1 MYLRKATNRKTGRTY
16 LSIVESYYDKEAKKS
31 RSRTIQSL
39 GFLDVLEK
47 DFPDPI
53 KHFTKVVEQMKLE
66 AAKENSTIQLE
77 FNPQK
82 KLVPGTNNRKNFGY
96 AAFSSIYHTLEI
108 DKFLINR
115 QRSTKIEANTNN
127 IMKLL
132 VFSRLLDPGS
142 KKQAFENRDMF
153 FEKTNYSLDDV
164 YRALSFFNQKGSE
177 LQLWMNNKIKENY
190 GRDTSLV
197 YYDVTN
203 YYFESDKEDEFR
215 RKGVSKEHRPNP
227 IVQMG
232 LFMDTNGIPI
242 TYDLYAGNTNDC
254 LTYRPTFSRMKKEFD
269 LGKVIVVADKGMS
282 TGDNINY
289 TLSAND
295 GFVFS
300 QTARGANKEL
310 KEYIMNEEGYEW
322 YGQDYKWK
330 ERLYPTEIWVTTTSG
345 RKKKKTIDV
354 KQVVFYSEKYAKK
367 ARIERAK
374 AIEKANKLIKS
385 PSSYNRSTS
394 YGAAGYVKNLTFV
407 KETGE
412 IADATALVL
421 DEEKIKAQEALDG
434 YYVLVTSEYKKTA
447 SEIIDIYRGLWKIEE
462 SFKVTKSDLETRPVY
477 VSTEDHIKAHFL
489 TCFIALVIAR
499 ILEFKLDGKHSITK
513 IINSLKKCSCTNIAK
528 NYYLFDYYDEV
539 LQDIEIAT
547 SIDFST
553 EIRTLQQIKKIFQKL
568 KKDRITLQKNEK
580 SKTLEVH

>member
-1 MYLRKATNRKTGRTY
+1 MYLRKINQKHTGRVY
-16 LSIVESYYDKEAKKS
+16 LSIVESYRDKTTKKTK
-31 RSRTIQSL
+31 SRTIESL
-39 GFLDVLEK
+39 GYLDELEK
-47 DFPDPI
+47 KYENPI
-53 KHFTKVVEQMKLE
+53 AHFENII
-66 AAKENSTIQLE
+66 KEMN
-77 FNPQK
+77 QK
-82 KLVPGTNNRKNFGY
+82 KSSEKIDILVKYSSNDKLKIGTNNRKNFGY

-132 VFSRLLDPGS
+132 VFSRLLNPGS
-142 KKQAFENRDMF
+142 KKKAYENRDDF
-153 FEKTNYSLDDV
+153 FERSNYSLDDV
-164 YRALSFFNQKGSE
+164 YRALSFFNDKGNE
-177 LQLWMNNKIKENY
+177 LQLWMNEKIKENY

-215 RKGVSKEHRPNP
+215 CKGVSKEHRPNP

-282 TGDNINY
+282 TGDNIQY

-300 QTARGANKEL
+300 QTARGANKAL
-310 KEYIMNEEGYEW
+310 KDYILSDEGYT
-322 YGQDYKWK
+322 YMGDDYKWK
-330 ERLYPTEIWVTTTSG
+330 ERVYPTEIWVTMTSG
-345 RKKKKTIDV
+345 KKKKKTIDA

-367 ARIERAK
+367 AKMDRAK
-374 AIEKANKLIKS
+374 AIEKAKKLIKT
-385 PSSYNRSTS
+385 PSSYNQSTS
-394 YGAAGYVKNLTFV
+394 YSAAGYVKNLTFV
-407 KETGE
+407 KDTGE
-412 IADATALVL
+412 IANASALML
-421 DEEKIKAQEALDG
+421 DEEKIRQQEALDG
-434 YYVLVTSEYKKTA
+434 YYVLITSEYEKKA

-489 TCFIALVIAR
+489 TCFIALVLAR
-499 ILEFKLDGKHSITK
+499 ILEHITEGKHSITK
-513 IINSLKKCSCTNIAK
+513 MIESLKKCTCTNVDQ

-539 LQDIEIAT
+539 LEDIGQAT
-547 SIDFST
+547 DIDFST
-553 EIRTLQQIKKIFQKL
+553 KIRTLQQIKKNISETK
-568 KKDRITLQKNEK
+568 I
-580 SKTLEVH
+580 

>member
-1 MYLRKATNRKTGRTY
+1 MYLRKVKQKKSGRTY
-16 LSIVESYYDKEAKKS
+16 LSIVESYRDKETKKPK
-31 RSRTIQSL
+31 SRTIQSIGYFDDL
-39 GFLDVLEK
+39 IKLHD
-47 DFPDPI
+47 DPI
-53 KHFTKVVEQMKLE
+53 EYYEQVVQEMNR
-66 AAKENSTIQLE
+66 ENSSKDINVLVKYKSSE
-77 FNPQK
+77 
-82 KLVPGTNNRKNFGY
+82 KLAIGTNNRKNFGY
-96 AAFSSIYHTLEI
+96 AALSSIYHTLEI

-115 QRSTKIEANTNN
+115 QRSTKIEANTNHV
-127 IMKLL
+127 MKLL
-132 VFSRLLDPGS
+132 VNSRLLEPGS
-142 KKQAFENRDMF
+142 KKQAYDNRDMF

-164 YRALSFFNQKGSE
+164 YRSLSFFNEKGNE
-177 LQLWMNNKIKENY
+177 LQLWINDRIKENY

-254 LTYRPTFSRMKKEFD
+254 LTYRPTFTRMKKEFD
-269 LGKVIVVADKGMS
+269 LGKVIVVADKGMN

-310 KEYIMNEEGYEW
+310 KNYIKNDDGFEW
-322 YGQDYKWK
+322 LGADYKWK
-330 ERLYPTEIWVTTTSG
+330 ERLYPTEINVTRASG
-345 RKKKKTIDV
+345 KKKKKTIDV

-367 ARIERAK
+367 ARHERAK
-374 AIEKANKLIKS
+374 AIEKAKKLIKS
-385 PSSYNRSTS
+385 PSNYNRSTS
-394 YGAAGYVKNLTFV
+394 HGAAGYVKNLTFV

-412 IADATALVL
+412 IADANALIL
-421 DEEKIKAQEALDG
+421 DEKKIKDQEALDG
-434 YYVLVTSEYKKTA
+434 YYVLVTSEYKKSA
-447 SEIIDIYRGLWKIEE
+447 SEIIEIYRGLWKIEE
-462 SFKVTKSDLETRPVY
+462 SFKVTKSDLESRPVF
-477 VSTEDHIKAHFL
+477 VSTEEHIKAHFL

-499 ILEFKLDGKHSITK
+499 ILEYKLNGKYSIPR
-513 IINSLKKCSCTNIAK
+513 IINSLKKCSCTNVDQ

-539 LQDIEIAT
+539 LHDIENAT
-547 SIDFST
+547 NIDFST
-553 EIRTLQQIKKIFQKL
+553 KIRTLQQIKKNISET
-568 KKDRITLQKNEK
+568 KK
-580 SKTLEVH
+580 

>member
-1 MYLRKATNRKTGRTY
+1 MYLKKSKNNKTGRTY
-16 LSIVESYYDKEAKKS
+16 LAIAESYRDKVTKKTK
-31 RSRTIQSL
+31 SRTIQSI
-39 GFLDVLEK
+39 GYLDELLEQFDDPIAHFSQVLEDMK
-47 DFPDPI
+47 NSQKSEPEKI
-53 KHFTKVVEQMKLE
+53 KFEILADTKLE
-66 AAKENSTIQLE
+66 T
-77 FNPQK
+77 
-82 KLVPGTNNRKNFGY
+82 GTNNRKNFGY
-96 AAFSSIYHTLEI
+96 AAFSTIYHTLEI

-132 VFSRLLDPGS
+132 VYSRLLDPGS
-142 KKQAFENRDMF
+142 KKQAFENKDMF
-153 FEKTNYSLDDV
+153 FERANYSLDDI
-164 YRALSFFNQKGSE
+164 YRALTFFNQKSNE
-177 LQLWMNNKIKENY
+177 LQLWINNKIKENY

-203 YYFESDKEDEFR
+203 YYFESEKEDDFR

-227 IVQMG
+227 IIQMG

-242 TYDLYAGNTNDC
+242 TFDLYSGNTNDC
-254 LTYRPTFSRMKKEFD
+254 LTYRPTFARMKKEFD
-269 LGKVIVVADKGMS
+269 LGKVITVADKGMN

-310 KEYIMNEEGYEW
+310 KDYIKSDLDYEW
-322 YGQDYKWK
+322 YGQEYKWK
-330 ERLYPTEIWVTTTSG
+330 ERLYPSEIWITTTSG
-345 RKKKKTIDV
+345 KKKKKTIDV

-367 ARIERAK
+367 ARIDREK
-374 AIEKANKLIKS
+374 AIEKAKKLIQS
-385 PSSYNRSTS
+385 PSSFNRSTS

-412 IADATALVL
+412 IADAHALLL
-421 DEEKIKAQEALDG
+421 DEEKIKEQEALDG

-477 VSTEDHIKAHFL
+477 VSTEEHIKAHFL
-489 TCFIALVIAR
+489 TCFIALVLAR
-499 ILEFKLDGKHSITK
+499 ILEYQLEGKYSITK
-513 IINSLKKCSCTNIAK
+513 IINSLKQCTCTNVDQ
-528 NYYLFDYYDEV
+528 NYYLFDYYDQV
-539 LQDIEIAT
+539 LEDIGKAT
-547 SIDFST
+547 NVDFST
-553 EIRTLQQIKKIFQKL
+553 KIRTLQQIKKNISET
-568 KKDRITLQKNEK
+568 KK
-580 SKTLEVH
+580 

>member
-1 MYLRKATNRKTGRTY
+1 MYLKKSKNNKTGRTY
-16 LSIVESYYDKEAKKS
+16 LAISESYRDKETKKS
-31 RSRTIQSL
+31 KSRTIQSIGYL
-39 GFLDVLEK
+39 DELESKFLD
-47 DFPDPI
+47 PI
-53 KHFTKVVEQMKLE
+53 AHFTKVVEEMEFQRLSEKEKIKMEFSSDEKL
-66 AAKENSTIQLE
+66 I
-77 FNPQK
+77 
-82 KLVPGTNNRKNFGY
+82 VDTNNRKNFGY

-115 QRSTKIEANTNN
+115 QRSTKIEANTNH

-132 VFSRLLDPGS
+132 VNSRLLDPGS
-142 KKQAFENRDMF
+142 KKKAYDNRDQF

-164 YRALSFFNQKGSE
+164 YRSLSFFNEKGNE
-177 LQLWMNNKIKENY
+177 LQLWINDRIKENY

-254 LTYRPTFSRMKKEFD
+254 LTYRPTFARMKKEFD
-269 LGKVIVVADKGMS
+269 LGKVIVVADKGMN
-282 TGDNINY
+282 TGDNMNY

-310 KEYIMNEEGYEW
+310 KNFIKNDEGFEW
-322 YGQDYKWK
+322 IGKDYKWK
-330 ERLYPTEIWVTTTSG
+330 ERLYPTEINVTMASG
-345 RKKKKTIDV
+345 KKKKKTIDV

-367 ARIERAK
+367 ARHERAK
-374 AIEKANKLIKS
+374 AIDKAKKIMTS
-385 PSSYNRSTS
+385 PSSYNRATTH
-394 YGAAGYVKNLTFV
+394 GAAGYIKNLTFV

-412 IADATALVL
+412 IADANALTL
-421 DEEKIKAQEALDG
+421 NEQKIKDQEALDG
-434 YYVLVTSEYKKTA
+434 YYVLVTSEYEKSA
-447 SEIIDIYRGLWKIEE
+447 SEIIEIYRGLWKIEE
-462 SFKVTKSDLETRPVY
+462 SFKVTKSDLESRPVF
-477 VSTEDHIKAHFL
+477 VSTDEHIKAHFL

-499 ILEFKLDGKHSITK
+499 ILEYKLSGKYSITK
-513 IINSLKKCSCTNIAK
+513 IINSLKKCSCTNVDQ

-539 LQDIEIAT
+539 LHDIETALT
-547 SIDFST
+547 VDFST
-553 EIRTLQQIKKIFQKL
+553 KIRTLQQIKKNISET
-568 KKDRITLQKNEK
+568 KK
-580 SKTLEVH
+580 

>member
-1 MYLRKATNRKTGRTY
+1 MYLRKIKQKKSGRTY
-16 LSIVESYYDKEAKKS
+16 LSIVESYRDKETKKP

-39 GFLDVLEK
+39 GYLDELYKDYTDPIEHFENIVKEMNHESSVKEIDVLVKYKSSEK
-47 DFPDPI
+47 LSI
-53 KHFTKVVEQMKLE
+53 
-66 AAKENSTIQLE
+66 
-77 FNPQK
+77 
-82 KLVPGTNNRKNFGY
+82 GTNNRKNFGY
-96 AAFSSIYHTLEI
+96 AALSSIYHTLEI

-115 QRSTKIEANTNN
+115 QRSTKIEANTNH

-132 VFSRLLDPGS
+132 INSRLLEPGS
-142 KKQAFENRDMF
+142 KKQAYDNRDMF

-164 YRALSFFNQKGSE
+164 YRSLSFFNEKSNE
-177 LQLWMNNKIKENY
+177 LQLWINDRIKENY
-190 GRDTSLV
+190 SRDTNLV

-203 YYFESDKEDEFR
+203 YYFESDKTDDFR

-269 LGKVIVVADKGMS
+269 LGKVIVVADKGMN

-300 QTARGANKEL
+300 QTARGANAEL
-310 KEYIMNEEGYEW
+310 KNYIKNDEGFEW
-322 YGQDYKWK
+322 LGSDYKWK
-330 ERLYPTEIWVTTTSG
+330 SRLYPTEINVTMASG
-345 RKKKKTIDV
+345 KKKKKPIDV

-367 ARIERAK
+367 ARHERAK
-374 AIEKANKLIKS
+374 AIEKAEKLIKS

-394 YGAAGYVKNLTFV
+394 HGAAGYVKNLTFV

-412 IADATALVL
+412 IADSTALIL
-421 DEEKIKAQEALDG
+421 DKKKIKDQEELDG
-434 YYVLVTSEYKKTA
+434 YYVLVTSEYEKSA
-447 SEIIDIYRGLWKIEE
+447 SDIIEIYRGLWKIEE
-462 SFKVTKSDLETRPVY
+462 SFKVTKSDLESRPVF
-477 VSTEDHIKAHFL
+477 VSTEKHIKAHFL

-499 ILEFKLDGKHSITK
+499 ILEYKLNGKYSITR
-513 IINSLKKCSCTNIAK
+513 IINSLKKCSCTNVDQ

-539 LQDIEIAT
+539 LQDIGLAT
-547 SIDFST
+547 NVDFST
-553 EIRTLQQIKKIFQKL
+553 KIRTLQQIKKNISET
-568 KKDRITLQKNEK
+568 KK
-580 SKTLEVH
+580 

>member
-1 MYLRKATNRKTGRTY
+1 MYLKKIKKKNPDRIY
-16 LSIVESYYDKEAKKS
+16 LIIAESYRDKETKKS
-31 RSRTIQSL
+31 KSRTIQSL
-39 GFLDVLEK
+39 GYLDELEK
-47 DFPDPI
+47 NFEDPI
-53 KHFTKVVEQMKLE
+53 AHFTKIVKEMNDEISLKNAPLQISYDTQEKLF
-66 AAKENSTIQLE
+66 I
-77 FNPQK
+77 
-82 KLVPGTNNRKNFGY
+82 GTNNRKNFGY

-132 VFSRLLDPGS
+132 VFSRLLNPGS
-142 KKQAFENRDMF
+142 KKKAYENRDDF
-153 FEKTNYSLDDV
+153 FERSNYSLDDV
-164 YRALSFFNQKGSE
+164 YRALSFFNDKGNE
-177 LQLWMNNKIKENY
+177 LQLWMNEKIKENY

-215 RKGVSKEHRPNP
+215 CKGVSKEHRPNP

-282 TGDNINY
+282 TGDNIQY

-300 QTARGANKEL
+300 QTARGASKAL
-310 KEYIMNEEGYEW
+310 KDYILSDEGYT
-322 YGQDYKWK
+322 YMGDDYKWK
-330 ERLYPTEIWVTTTSG
+330 ERVYPTEIWVTMTSG
-345 RKKKKTIDV
+345 KKKKKTIDA

-367 ARIERAK
+367 AKMDRAK
-374 AIEKANKLIKS
+374 AIEKAKKLIKT
-385 PSSYNRSTS
+385 PSSYNQSTS

-407 KETGE
+407 KDTGE
-412 IADATALVL
+412 IANASALML
-421 DEEKIKAQEALDG
+421 DEEKIRQQEALDG
-434 YYVLVTSEYKKTA
+434 YYVLITSEYEKKA

-489 TCFIALVIAR
+489 TCFIALVLAR
-499 ILEFKLDGKHSITK
+499 ILEHITEGKHSITK
-513 IINSLKKCSCTNIAK
+513 MIESLKKCTCTNVDQ

-539 LQDIEIAT
+539 LEDIGQAAD
-547 SIDFST
+547 IDFST
-553 EIRTLQQIKKIFQKL
+553 KIRTLQQIKKNISETK
-568 KKDRITLQKNEK
+568 I
-580 SKTLEVH
+580 

>member
-1 MYLRKATNRKTGRTY
+1 MFLKKTKNNKTGRTY
-16 LSIVESYYDKEAKKS
+16 LSAVESYRDKDTNKSKNRTVKSFGYYDELIKLHDDPFEFCKQEIGKLKVELDIIDAPV
-31 RSRTIQSL
+31 RFQIQPNELLS
-39 GFLDVLEK
+39 V
-47 DFPDPI
+47 
-53 KHFTKVVEQMKLE
+53 
-66 AAKENSTIQLE
+66 
-77 FNPQK
+77 
-82 KLVPGTNNRKNFGY
+82 GTNNRKNFGY

-108 DKFLINR
+108 DKFLVNR
-115 QRSTKIEANTNN
+115 QRSTKIEANTNH

-132 VFSRLLDPGS
+132 VNSRLLDPGS
-142 KKQAFENRDMF
+142 KKKAFDSRDNF

-164 YRALSFFNQKGSE
+164 YRSLSFFNEKGNE
-177 LQLWMNNKIKENY
+177 LQLWINDRIKENY

-203 YYFESDKEDEFR
+203 YYFESNKEDDFR

-254 LTYRPTFSRMKKEFD
+254 LTYRPTFARMKKEFD
-269 LGKVIVVADKGMS
+269 LGKVIVVADKGMN

-310 KEYIMNEEGYEW
+310 KNFIKNNEGFEW
-322 YGQDYKWK
+322 IGKDYKWK
-330 ERLYPTEIWVTTTSG
+330 ERLYPTEINVTMTSG
-345 RKKKKTIDV
+345 KKKKKTIDV

-367 ARIERAK
+367 ARHERAK
-374 AIEKANKLIKS
+374 AIDKAKKIMTS
-385 PSSYNRSTS
+385 PSSYNRATTH
-394 YGAAGYVKNLTFV
+394 GAAGYIKNLTFV

-412 IADATALVL
+412 IADANALTL
-421 DEEKIKAQEALDG
+421 NEQKIKDQEALDG
-434 YYVLVTSEYKKTA
+434 YYVLVTSEYEKSA
-447 SEIIDIYRGLWKIEE
+447 SEIIEIYRGLWKIEE
-462 SFKVTKSDLETRPVY
+462 SFKVTKSDLESRPVF
-477 VSTEDHIKAHFL
+477 VSTDEHIKAHFL

-499 ILEFKLDGKHSITK
+499 ILEYKLNGKYSITK
-513 IINSLKKCSCTNIAK
+513 IINSLKKCSCTNVDQ

-539 LQDIEIAT
+539 LQDIGVAINV
-547 SIDFST
+547 DFST
-553 EIRTLQQIKKIFQKL
+553 KIRTLQQIKKNISET
-568 KKDRITLQKNEK
+568 KK
-580 SKTLEVH
+580 

>member
-1 MYLRKATNRKTGRTY
+1 MYLRKMKQKNTGRTY
-16 LSIVESYYDKEAKKS
+16 LSIVEGYRDKETRKS
-31 RSRTIQSL
+31 KSRTIQSL
-39 GFLDVLEK
+39 GYLDELV
-47 DFPDPI
+47 DDYPDPI
-53 KHFTKVVEQMKLE
+53 KHFEKVIEEMKL
-66 AAKENSTIQLE
+66 
-77 FNPQK
+77 K
-82 KLVPGTNNRKNFGY
+82 KADEEVDVLVKYKSSDKLLVGTNNRKNFGY

-115 QRSTKIEANTNN
+115 QRSTKIEANTNH

-132 VFSRLLDPGS
+132 VNSRLLDPGS
-142 KKQAFENRDMF
+142 KKKAYDNREQF

-164 YRALSFFNQKGSE
+164 YRSLSFFNEKGNE
-177 LQLWMNNKIKENY
+177 LQLWINDRIKENY

-203 YYFESDKEDEFR
+203 YYFESDKEDDFR

-269 LGKVIVVADKGMS
+269 LGKVIVVADKGMN
-282 TGDNINY
+282 TGDNMNY

-310 KEYIMNEEGYEW
+310 KNFIKNDEGFEW
-322 YGQDYKWK
+322 IGKDYKWK
-330 ERLYPTEIWVTTTSG
+330 ERLYPTEINVTMASG
-345 RKKKKTIDV
+345 KKKKKTIDV

-367 ARIERAK
+367 ARHERAK
-374 AIEKANKLIKS
+374 AIDKAKKIMTS
-385 PSSYNRSTS
+385 PSSYNRATTH
-394 YGAAGYVKNLTFV
+394 GAAGYIKNLTFV

-412 IADATALVL
+412 IADANALTL
-421 DEEKIKAQEALDG
+421 NEQKIKDQEALDG
-434 YYVLVTSEYKKTA
+434 YYVLVTSEYEKTA
-447 SEIIDIYRGLWKIEE
+447 SEIIEIYRGLWKIEE
-462 SFKVTKSDLETRPVY
+462 SFKVTKSDLESRPVF
-477 VSTEDHIKAHFL
+477 VSTEEHIKAHFL

-499 ILEFKLDGKHSITK
+499 ILEYKLNGKYSITK
-513 IINSLKKCSCTNIAK
+513 IINSLKKCSCTNVDQ

-539 LQDIEIAT
+539 LQNVGVAT
-547 SIDFST
+547 NVDFST
-553 EIRTLQQIKKIFQKL
+553 KIRTLQQIKKNISET
-568 KKDRITLQKNEK
+568 KK
-580 SKTLEVH
+580 

>member
-1 MYLRKATNRKTGRTY
+1 MKQKHTGRTY
-16 LSIVESYYDKEAKKS
+16 LSIVEGYRDKETKKS
-31 RSRTIQSL
+31 KSRTIQSL
-39 GFLDVLEK
+39 GYLDELIKEY
-47 DFPDPI
+47 PDPI
-53 KHFTKVVEQMKLE
+53 KHFEEVIEEMKRNKADSEVDILVKYKSSE
-66 AAKENSTIQLE
+66 
-77 FNPQK
+77 
-82 KLVPGTNNRKNFGY
+82 KLMVGTNNRKNFGY

-115 QRSTKIEANTNN
+115 QRSTKIEASMNN

-142 KKQAFENRDMF
+142 KKKAFDQRNTF
-153 FEKTNYSLDDV
+153 FEKTNYTLDDV
-164 YRALSFFNQKGSE
+164 YRALSFFNEKGNE
-177 LQLWMNNKIKENY
+177 LQLWINDRIKDNY

-269 LGKVIVVADKGMS
+269 LGKVIVVADKGMT
-282 TGDNINY
+282 TGDNMNY

-310 KEYIMNEEGYEW
+310 KNFIKKDEDFEW
-322 YGQDYKWK
+322 FGTDYKWK
-330 ERLYPTEIWVTTTSG
+330 ERLYPSEIWITTTSG
-345 RKKKKTIDV
+345 KKVKKTIDV

-367 ARIERAK
+367 AKHERAK
-374 AIEKANKLIKS
+374 AIEKAKKLIKS

-394 YGAAGYVKNLTFV
+394 HGAAGYIKNLTFV
-407 KETGE
+407 KDTGE
-412 IADATALVL
+412 VADGNALKL
-421 DEEKIKAQEALDG
+421 DEQKIKDQEALDG
-434 YYVLVTSEYKKTA
+434 YYVLVTSEYQKTA

-462 SFKVTKSDLETRPVY
+462 SFKVTKSDLETRPVF
-477 VSTEDHIKAHFL
+477 VSTEEHIKAHFL
-489 TCFIALVIAR
+489 TCFVSLVLAR
-499 ILEFKLDGKHSITK
+499 ILEFKLEGKYSITK
-513 IINSLKKCSCTNIAK
+513 IIDSLKKCSCTNVDQ

-539 LQDIEIAT
+539 LQDIGT
-547 SIDFST
+547 TTNIDFST
-553 EIRTLQQIKKIFQKL
+553 KIRTLQQIKKNISET
-568 KKDRITLQKNEK
+568 KK
-580 SKTLEVH
+580 